1 MQYISNGFRGMCVLI
16 DVNSDRLLFPGA
28 IALALFAAAYLASF

>member
-1 MQYISNGFRGMCVLI
+1 MRYISNGYRGMSVLI

-28 IALALFAAAYLASF
+28 IVLALFVAAFIGSF